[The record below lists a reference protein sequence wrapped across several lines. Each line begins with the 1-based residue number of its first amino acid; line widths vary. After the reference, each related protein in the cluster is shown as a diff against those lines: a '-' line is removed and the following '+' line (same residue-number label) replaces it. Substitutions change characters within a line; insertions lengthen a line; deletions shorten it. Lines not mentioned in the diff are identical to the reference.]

1 MKTRINFSIFLKS
14 FIALALVCSLG
25 SQAARAQQTI
35 LLDNIVARVGS
46 HIILRSDIELQQA
59 QAISQG
65 YPASSE
71 LRCNILRSMIQNK
84 VLLVRAEVDS
94 VIVEES
100 MVDAELEQ
108 RLGMMTSQVGGPE
121 KLEAYFNKPM
131 SQIRED
137 LRKSMRESLT
147 VQKMEREIAGKIKV
161 TPKEVRQFFNQIP
174 HDSLPY
180 YSTEVEVGQIV
191 KIAQIGNAQKLAA
204 KQQLE
209 EIRKRIVN
217 GEDFAALAKQYSQ
230 DPASA
235 AEGGTLG
242 FFKRR
247 ELVPEYEAAALKLK
261 PGEISPVTESMFGFH
276 LIQLI
281 EVRGEEYSSRHI
293 LIKPATAQV
302 DMQATAH
309 VLDSIKTLIQ
319 SDSITFAKAAKDN
332 SDDMATKGNGG
343 MIALGNSPT
352 TYLPIDKLDPA
363 IFFVIDTMQVGS
375 ISAPLPYRT
384 EDGKEAMRI
393 LYLKSKTPPHQANLK
408 DDYQKIAAAA
418 MGNKRNKA
426 ISDWFEKNKGTVFV
440 DVIPDFQAC
449 NVDE

>member
-1 MKTRINFSIFLKS
+1 MKTRINFSSFFKSIF
-14 FIALALVCSLG
+14 ALALVCSLG
-25 SQAARAQQTI
+25 NQAQAQQTV
-35 LLDNIVARVGS
+35 LLDNIIARVGS
-46 HIILRSDIELQQA
+46 HIILRSELELQQA
-59 QAISQG
+59 QAVSQG
-65 YPASSE
+65 YPATTE
-71 LRCNILRSMIQNK
+71 LRCNILQTMIQNK
-84 VLLVRAEVDS
+84 VLLTRAEVDS
-94 VIVEES
+94 VVVEQAL
-100 MVDAELEQ
+100 VDGELEQ
-108 RLGMMTSQVGGPE
+108 RLSMMIGQIGGPE

-137 LRKSMRESLT
+137 LRKSMRENLT
-147 VQKMEREIAGKIKV
+147 IRKMEREISGKIKV
-161 TPKEVRQFFNQIP
+161 TPKEVKQFFNQIP
-174 HDSLPY
+174 QDSLPY

-191 KIAQIGNAQKLAA
+191 KVAQIGNAQKQAA

-209 EIRKRIVN
+209 EIRKRIVA

-247 ELVPEYEAAALKLK
+247 ELVPEYEAAALRLK
-261 PGEISPVTESMFGFH
+261 PGEMSPVIESMFGFH

-302 DMQATAH
+302 DMQATAQA
-309 VLDSIKTLIQ
+309 LDSIKTLIQ
-319 SDSITFAKAAKDN
+319 KDSITFAKAAKDF
-332 SDDMATKGNGG
+332 SDDMTSKGNGG

-352 TYLPIDKLDPA
+352 TYLPVDQLDPS

-393 LYLKSKTPPHQANLK
+393 LYLKSKSAPHQANLK

-418 MGNKRNKA
+418 LSNKRNRA
-426 ISDWFEKNKGTVFV
+426 IAEWFAKNKNTVFV
-440 DVIPDFQAC
+440 DVAPDFQAC
-449 NVDE
+449 KLDE

>member
-1 MKTRINFSIFLKS
+1 MKTRIHFSSFFKSIF
-14 FIALALVCSLG
+14 ALAVVCSLG
-25 SQAARAQQTI
+25 NQAQAQQTI
-35 LLDNIVARVGS
+35 LLDNIIARVGS
-46 HIILRSDIELQQA
+46 HIILRSELELQQA
-59 QAISQG
+59 QAVSQG
-65 YPASSE
+65 YPATTE
-71 LRCNILRSMIQNK
+71 LRCNILQSMIQNK
-84 VLLVRAEVDS
+84 VLLTRAEVDS
-94 VIVEES
+94 VVVEQAQ
-100 MVDAELEQ
+100 VDGELEQ
-108 RLGMMTSQVGGPE
+108 RLQYMIAQIGGPE
-121 KLEAYFNKPM
+121 KLESYFNKPM

-137 LRKSMRESLT
+137 LRKSMRENLT
-147 VQKMEREIAGKIKV
+147 IRKMEREISGKIKV

-174 HDSLPY
+174 QDSLPY

-191 KIAQIGNAQKLAA
+191 KIAQIGNAQKQAA
-204 KQQLE
+204 RKQLE
-209 EIRKRIVN
+209 DIRKRIVA

-235 AEGGTLG
+235 AEGGNLG

-261 PGEISPVTESMFGFH
+261 PGEMSPVIESMFGFH

-281 EVRGEEYSSRHI
+281 EVRGEEYNSRHI

-302 DMQATAH
+302 DMQATAQA
-309 VLDSIKTLIQ
+309 LDSIKGLIQ
-319 SDSITFAKAAKDN
+319 KDSLTFAKAAKDF

-343 MIALGNSPT
+343 MIALGGSPT
-352 TYLPIDKLDPA
+352 TYLPVDQLDPS

-393 LYLKSKTPPHQANLK
+393 LYLKSKSAPHQANLK

-418 MGNKRNKA
+418 LSNKRNKA
-426 ISDWFEKNKGTVFV
+426 IAEWFEKNKNTVFV
-440 DVIPDFQAC
+440 DVAPDFQAC
-449 NVDE
+449 NLDE

>member
-1 MKTRINFSIFLKS
+1 MF
-14 FIALALVCSLG
+14 ALALACTLG
-25 SQAARAQQTI
+25 NQAQAQQTI
-35 LLDNIVARVGS
+35 LLDNIIARVGG
-46 HIILRSDIELQQA
+46 HIVLRSELELQQA
-59 QAISQG
+59 QAVSQG
-65 YPASSE
+65 YQATQE
-71 LRCNILRSMIQNK
+71 LRCSILQSMIQNK
-84 VLLVRAEVDS
+84 VLLTRAEVDS
-94 VIVEES
+94 VIVEQAQ
-100 MVDAELEQ
+100 VDGELEQ
-108 RLGMMTSQVGGPE
+108 RLSYMVAQVGGPE

-137 LRKSMRESLT
+137 LRKSMRENLT
-147 VQKMEREIAGKIKV
+147 IQKMEKEIAGKIKV
-161 TPKEVRQFFNQIP
+161 TPKEVKQFFLQIP
-174 HDSLPY
+174 QDSLPY

-191 KIAQIGNAQKLAA
+191 KIAQIGGAQKAQA
-204 KQQLE
+204 RKQLE

-235 AEGGTLG
+235 AEGGNLG

-261 PGEISPVTESMFGFH
+261 PGEMSPVIESMFGFH

-281 EVRGEEYSSRHI
+281 EVRGEEYNSRHI

-302 DMQATAH
+302 DMQATAQA
-309 VLDSIKTLIQ
+309 LDSIKALIQ
-319 SDSITFAKAAKDN
+319 KDSTTFAKAAKDF
-332 SDDMATKGNGG
+332 SDDMTSKGNGG
-343 MIALGNSPT
+343 MLTLGNSPT
-352 TYLPIDKLDPA
+352 TYLPVDKLDPA

-384 EDGKEAMRI
+384 EDGKEALRI

-418 MGNKRNKA
+418 LSNKRNKA
-426 ISDWFEKNKGTVFV
+426 INEWFEKNKSTVFV
-440 DVIPDFQAC
+440 DVAPDFQAC
-449 NVDE
+449 KLDE